1 MLFLVKGN
9 VRRDLLEAFVS
20 GKQVLFRTGRKLL
33 GIELE

>member
-1 MLFLVKGN
+1 MLGQT
-9 VRRDLLEAFVS
+9 LLEAFVS